1 MDISENTAYTSDGIP
16 RILPHKAKFN
26 LQKILSK

>member
-16 RILPHKAKFN
+16 RILPHRKKLN
-26 LQKILSK
+26 STYRKY